1 MAKQK
6 HFVVTASFTDDGGPA
21 YMTEGHSWSRKL
33 ADAVVVDSEDAAEE
47 LLGLARGQ
55 EALICD
61 PYAIK
66 ARRTDAGVET
76 LAVKEV
82 IRAKGPTTPIRRA
95 DSPSTG

>member
-1 MAKQK
+1 MAKQQ

-21 YMTEGHSWSRKL
+21 YMTEERRWSRKL
-33 ADAVVVDSEDAAEE
+33 GDAVVLDNKDAAEE

-55 EALICD
+55 EAKVCD

-76 LAVKEV
+76 STAKEV
-82 IRAKGPTTPIRRA
+82 IRAEGPTTPIRRA
-95 DSPSTG
+95 DPSNTV